1 MHIPIANGLHIYLCI
16 FSVILYPKEVNV
28 LFYNSE
34 YWDYISLTNRYP
46 RHLLMRLRN
55 LIFVGQLT
63 RERKSFE
70 LFYTYTTA
78 ADYRT

>member
-1 MHIPIANGLHIYLCI
+1 MYIPIANGLHTYLCI